1 MYFLVFLIW
10 IVVLSIVLYPKVKR
24 KEISKSMAFLLFGI
38 SFVIAVLVFFSLWR
52 MIIDSRGENENFI
65 LEIVWLLF
73 IFIGNPI
80 LAWFFVSYLLKKFH
94 K

>member
-1 MYFLVFLIW
+1 MYYLVFLSW
-10 IVVLSIVLYPKVKR
+10 IVVLSIALIPKVKR

-38 SFVIAVLVFFSLWR
+38 SFVLSALVFFSLWR
-52 MIIDSRGENENFI
+52 MIIDSGGVNENFI

-80 LAWFFVSYLLKKFH
+80 LVWFFVSYLLKKFH